1 MPPSYFERML
11 QLADDI
17 FSVRT
22 DPDQLDVNEAVIAR
36 LQQIHPA
43 SVSEKDDGSG
53 PVCWVIIFPTTQ
65 ALMQLF
71 LEKKIT
77 EKELYERTPLN
88 TPYDAIYLCSA
99 MVLEEFRRQGIAKN
113 LTLSAINKMRQ
124 DHPIKTLFVW
134 PFTLEGN
141 QAAESIAQQTGLWL
155 LKRMD

>member
-11 QLADDI
+11 QLAEDI

-36 LQQIHPA
+36 LKKIHP
-43 SVSEKDDGSG
+43 SCVSEKDDGNG

-77 EKELYERTPLN
+77 EKELFERTPLN
-88 TPYDAIYLCSA
+88 TSYEAIYLCSA

-113 LTLSAINKMRQ
+113 LTRFAINKMRQ
-124 DHPIKTLFVW
+124 DHPIKSLFVW
-134 PFTLEGN
+134 PFTHEGN
-141 QAAESIAQQTGLWL
+141 LAAETIAQQTGLPL
-155 LKRMD
+155 FKRMD